1 MARSVWWDNVE
12 FDAFCGHFYGMTRE
26 QIADDITESIGKLLL
41 RDDSGDSFGAIM
53 VRNAK
58 ARQGSPKAEASR
70 QNGLKGG
77 RPKKPAE
84 ATEESSGPEQPKA
97 QPRTPEKSPAA
108 PAVQAQRPRRPAT
121 PAPAPAA
128 APKTATKKPGQEVW
142 GTFAN
147 VYLSQDEYNE
157 ILHLVGNLNSTRE
170 MVDSLSA
177 KLEDGS
183 TTSANHFATL
193 TYWANWRKKADEEK
207 EKGKETFTER
217 EGRRQVEQ
225 LKKYGLL

>member
-84 ATEESSGPEQPKA
+84 ATEENSGPEQPKA
-97 QPRTPEKSPAA
+97 QPRAPEKSPAA
-108 PAVQAQRPRRPAT
+108 PAAHA
-121 PAPAPAA
+121 PAPAPA
-128 APKTATKKPGQEVW
+128 PKTAVKKPGQDVY
-142 GTFAN
+142 GAFTN
-147 VYLSQDEYNE
+147 VYLSQEEFND
-157 ILHLVGNLNSTRE
+157 ILRLVGNLNSTRE
-170 MVDSLSA
+170 MIDSLSA
-177 KLEDGS
+177 KMEDGS
-183 TTSANHFATL
+183 ITSANHYATL

>member
-84 ATEESSGPEQPKA
+84 ASEESSGPEQPKA
-97 QPRTPEKSPAA
+97 QPRAPEKSSAA
-108 PAVQAQRPRRPAT
+108 QEAT
-121 PAPAPAA
+121 VTIEDAA
-128 APKTATKKPGQEVW
+128 
-142 GTFAN
+142 
-147 VYLSQDEYNE
+147 
-157 ILHLVGNLNSTRE
+157 
-170 MVDSLSA
+170 
-177 KLEDGS
+177 
-183 TTSANHFATL
+183 
-193 TYWANWRKKADEEK
+193 
-207 EKGKETFTER
+207 
-217 EGRRQVEQ
+217 
-225 LKKYGLL
+225 KKYGMEGDLIAGANIAGFEKVADAMMAQGIC